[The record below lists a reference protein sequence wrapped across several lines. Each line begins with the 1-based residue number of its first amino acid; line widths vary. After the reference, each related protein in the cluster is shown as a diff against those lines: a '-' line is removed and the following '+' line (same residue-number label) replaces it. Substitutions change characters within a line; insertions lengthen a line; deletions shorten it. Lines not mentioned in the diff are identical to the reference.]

1 MASAALSSPGDP
13 RQLLL
18 STGAVRERK
27 WDPYGS
33 VFIYSSLHGAR
44 RWVSRCSARGPGDTP
59 RTTAPLQGHRPVP
72 RMGSGA
78 AASSRAGVRG
88 GSPAGEARGAP
99 QGEETQPASPRPFSA
114 DAMALPTPA
123 FPSAPDGQTQVLAAA
138 TAGGAGRCAGRCAQV
153 SAGAEG
159 TAPLTCTAPASTRR
173 TGSSPT
179 ADIHPTQPRPAN
191 PACLRQGRPPA
202 PAPCPAAF
210 PRDSHPPEHPQHTLP
225 AKTHPLTRLA
235 APGSDLGGSGCCRD
249 HQPGTGPTG
258 DRAGPQ
264 GFTASPA
271 LGQWQPSSLRRFLPR
286 ARAGAAAD
294 FR

>member
-1 MASAALSSPGDP
+1 MNHSPAGGPQTSAQDG
-13 RQLLL
+13 
-18 STGAVRERK
+18 E
-27 WDPYGS
+27 
-33 VFIYSSLHGAR
+33 
-44 RWVSRCSARGPGDTP
+44 RCSRFQQSRG
-59 RTTAPLQGHRPVP
+59 A
-72 RMGSGA
+72 
-78 AASSRAGVRG
+78 G

-99 QGEETQPASPRPFSA
+99 QGEETRPASPRPFSA

-138 TAGGAGRCAGRCAQV
+138 TAGGAGRCAQV

-179 ADIHPTQPRPAN
+179 AGIHPTQPRPAN

-264 GFTASPA
+264 GFAASPW